1 MTKEGSNVGA
11 QISPEKLALNFV
23 YGKRAHLKAYEP
35 RFWTLFLN
43 IHRHK
48 DRIFR
53 LTPAAFVQHFLTV
66 IVKDIQTKD
75 IPDNR
80 KEYFAKHFP
89 ERSMAGRYLDECKR
103 RRCKQTIFYRYI
115 NYMLY
120 ITSRGN
126 LWRKPKP
133 RNISYFWGCGHRI
146 FQNFSRNISFRMTNI
161 YIISLQSNL

>member
-1 MTKEGSNVGA
+1 MHWFWVQPQHTNNLVRTQICGVPDVLLLHIHSRVQLLSNMTKEGSNVGA

-126 LWRKPKP
+126 L
-133 RNISYFWGCGHRI
+133 
-146 FQNFSRNISFRMTNI
+146 
-161 YIISLQSNL
+161 